1 MKKVMIYARCS
12 TVDQETE
19 NQIGQLKRYADTQGW
34 EVVDSITDNV
44 TGSKGVNERKGLERV
59 FGMAHKRQFDVLLFW
74 SLDRLSREGSR
85 KTIEYLG
92 RLESLGVDWH
102 SYTEP
107 YLSSMGVFS
116 DAIIS
121 LLASLAKQERIRIG
135 ERTRAG
141 MERVRRLGIK
151 TIGRPK
157 TSAARISEVMEL
169 RKQGLTLTVIG
180 ERLNLTAARVCQ
192 IIKIGEVDNGGEST
206 ESKGCDMQVSG

>member
-1 MKKVMIYARCS
+1 MKKVLIYARCS
-12 TVDQETE
+12 TLDQETE
-19 NQIGQLKRYADTQGW
+19 NQIGQLKRYAETQGW
-34 EVVDSITDNV
+34 EMLDAITDNMS
-44 TGSKGVNERKGLERV
+44 GAKGIIDRKGLERV
-59 FGMAHKRQFDVLLFW
+59 FSMAHKRQFDVLLFW

-85 KTIEYLG
+85 KTIEYLS
-92 RLESLGVDWH
+92 RLESIGVDWH

-107 YLSSMGVFS
+107 YLSSMGVFK

-157 TSAARISEVMEL
+157 TTNARINEVLEL
-169 RKQGLTLTVIG
+169 RKEGLTLTVIG

-192 IIKIGEVDNGGEST
+192 IIKMGGSNNGGEST
-206 ESKGCDMQVSG
+206 ESKGCEVQAGG

>member
-1 MKKVMIYARCS
+1 MKRCLIYARVS
-12 TVDQETE
+12 TQDQETD
-19 NQIGQLKRYADTQGW
+19 NQIGQLRRYAETQQW
-34 EVVDSITDNV
+34 EVLQPITDNV
-44 TGSKGVNERKGLERV
+44 SGSKGTIDRKGLEHV
-59 FGMAHKRQFDVLLFW
+59 FVMAHKRQFDVLLFW

-85 KTIEYLG
+85 KTIEYLS
-92 RLESLGVDWH
+92 RLEGFGIDWH

-157 TSAARISEVMEL
+157 TSDSRISEVLEL
-169 RKQGLTLTVIG
+169 RNQGLTLSVIG
-180 ERLNLTAARVCQ
+180 ERLNLSAARVCQ
-192 IIKIGEVDNGGEST
+192 MIKMGEVNNGGESI
-206 ESKGCDMQVSG
+206 QN

>member
-1 MKKVMIYARCS
+1 MKRCLIYARVS
-12 TVDQETE
+12 TLDQETD
-19 NQIGQLKRYADTQGW
+19 NQISQLKRYAETQQWIIADT
-34 EVVDSITDNV
+34 ITDNV
-44 TGSKGVNERKGLERV
+44 SGAKGTIDRKGLDRV
-59 FGMAHKRQFDVLLFW
+59 FVMAHKRQFDVLLFW

-85 KTIEYLG
+85 KTIEYLS
-92 RLESLGVDWH
+92 RLEGFGIDWH

-141 MERVRRLGIK
+141 MERVRRLGVK

-157 TSAARISEVMEL
+157 TTDSRISEVLEL
-169 RKQGLTLTVIG
+169 RNQGLTLSVIG
-180 ERLNLTAARVCQ
+180 ERLNLSAARVCQ
-192 IIKIGEVDNGGEST
+192 MVKMGEVYNGGESI
-206 ESKGCDMQVSG
+206 ES